1 MVIMSGQSHPEQSVP
16 KPAEVDPAAEE
27 ATGAQAQQNA
37 DTDSEASASGATQEP
52 ITEAQLIAELETE
65 RLRQETEIGELKDQ
79 VLRAHAEMQNVRRRT
94 EKEKADASKYAISK
108 FAMDV
113 VTIADNLQRAMDA
126 AGEPTDLGEDVKG
139 MYEGVALTAQD
150 LEKTLAKNNVV
161 RIPALGALFDPH
173 LHQAM
178 MEQPDPSKPSG
189 TILQV
194 FQEGYRIG
202 ERVLRPSMVVVARG
216 GPKPVKETP
225 PADEAAADGPKASD
239 DPAPITP
246 DDDPTRSAE

>member
-1 MVIMSGQSHPEQSVP
+1 MVIMSGQSHPEQSDP
-16 KPAEVDPAAEE
+16 KHAEIDPAAEE
-27 ATGAQAQQNA
+27 ATDAQAQENTPP
-37 DTDSEASASGATQEP
+37 DGEASAAGASQEP

-126 AGEPTDLGEDVKG
+126 AGKPTDLGEDVKG
-139 MYEGVALTAQD
+139 MYEGIALTAQD

-161 RIPALGALFDPH
+161 RIPALGSLFDPH

-216 GPKPVKETP
+216 GPKPVKVAPTSG
-225 PADEAAADGPKASD
+225 DEPDTNAGSD

-246 DDDPTRSAE
+246 DDDPTQSTN